1 MVLKQKMCAAE
12 SVRLFFEAGKNLN
25 SSDSNY
31 SGVVE
36 EIKNRLDI
44 TDVVSKYVVLKK
56 TGHNYSGLCP
66 FHNEKTPSFTV
77 TPSRQIFKCFGC
89 GEGGDVISFLMKI
102 SNQSFVDVIKEQA
115 ANLGIEI
122 PEKYGSGAKQNKE
135 ENDRLKNAVQDALEF
150 YHDNLLNNSKA
161 LSYLEKRGV
170 GEVAIGKFF
179 LGLSLNSNFELKNH
193 LRNKG
198 YTNDELYKAGL
209 LFEKNGEYVDRF
221 KNRIMI
227 PIFDVNSKPVAF
239 GARAIA
245 EGQNPKYLNSPES
258 VIYNK
263 SSVLFGLNYAKD
275 AIREEDSVII
285 MEGYFDVIS
294 AQVSGVKNVVASCG
308 TALTPKHIKLLSRY
322 TLSRRIFLAF
332 DADSAGRKAVR
343 SGASVIKEIFKGL
356 GEIKQTDV
364 SYAKTT
370 GANVCEIRVVEQ
382 SGGKDPDEYIREF
395 GAESY
400 KEKIKDAPLL
410 LDYEINTL
418 TARYSKSM
426 TPQEKSVLVQ
436 QITDILKEIQNPVIL
451 SDYIRNTAYKID
463 VDEMILKKQTDN
475 FRMEDGAN
483 GVSSNVIPF
492 TRRNKSGIS
501 NTERYK
507 ITESRLVELAFAANT
522 KEKKEAFLEFT
533 ENYEPK
539 GELNRVTLKE
549 IREILQNDT
558 ENADVAKKLFL
569 KFYTDSEIRKQLTD
583 MAYTSSEYEH
593 ISSED
598 FSCSLV
604 EIFSRLKELNK
615 KIEIEKLRNKYND
628 KNATEEEKIQLS
640 KQIIEQVKN

>member
-193 LRNKG
+193 LRDKG

-475 FRMEDGAN
+475 LRMEDGAN